1 MPLRAFEP
9 LANFTL
15 HFTVGQSPAKLK
27 RVDHDNPA
35 LAASPQ
41 EVPLPDAP
49 LVRVIVQVRFPLVV
63 SVERREFI
71 GSFQEALRPAYPVLR
86 PEQTQSLLV
95 TQTGLAPAQ
104 PKITWRFSDIEG
116 NWRVSL
122 APDFVAL
129 ETTAYRSRADLLGR
143 LRTVLEALHRHVG
156 PALVDRLGVRYI
168 DRVTGTALEQI
179 RDLVRAE
186 VRGIAGTPAAQQL
199 QHTLTESLFTVGS
212 AQVLTRWGTLPA
224 ATTSDSAA
232 IEPIDEPSW
241 ILDLDMFRVE
251 PAAFDVERLLI
262 DTSGFC
268 ERLYT
273 FFRWAVTDAFLR
285 RYGGKP

>member
-1 MPLRAFEP
+1 
-9 LANFTL
+9 
-15 HFTVGQSPAKLK
+15 
-27 RVDHDNPA
+27 VDHIDNPA
-35 LAASPQ
+35 LAAPPP

-71 GSFQEALRPAYPVLR
+71 AAFQEAIRPNYPVLR
-86 PEQTQSLLV
+86 PEQTQALLV
-95 TQTGLAPAQ
+95 TPAGLAPAQ
-104 PKITWRFSDIEG
+104 PKTTWRFSDMEG
-116 NWRVSL
+116 NWRASL

-129 ETTAYRSRADLLGR
+129 ETTAYRSRSDLLAR

-168 DRVTGTALEQI
+168 DRVKGTALTLI
-179 RDLVRAE
+179 RDLVRPE
-186 VRGIAGTPAAQQL
+186 VRGIAGTPAAQQVE
-199 QHTLTESLFTVGS
+199 HALTESLFAVGS
-212 AQVLTRWGTLPA
+212 AKVLTRWGSLPA
-224 ATTSDSAA
+224 TATSDAAA

-251 PAAFDVERLLI
+251 SFPFDVDRVVLEAA
-262 DTSGFC
+262 GFC